1 MPSDEFDLSTM
12 EKVMDEL
19 VTLETF
25 QFLND
30 QLLVPLWSV
39 FGPSFFCV
47 VYVTLSIEYVPLPMR
62 LT

>member
-1 MPSDEFDLSTM
+1 M
-12 EKVMDEL
+12 ENVMDEL

-47 VYVTLSIEYVPLPMR
+47 
-62 LT
+62 